1 MLLFPGRAQ
10 QGGGGRGGGGG
21 CDHDDG
27 CKRGGHVRRAAVLVV
42 RMIKKKVG
50 SNKGCMYGNKVSMY
64 GMLKYMFVHM
74 YVGVMMGICDTCGNM
89 F

>member
-1 MLLFPGRAQ
+1 
-10 QGGGGRGGGGG
+10 
-21 CDHDDG
+21 
-27 CKRGGHVRRAAVLVV
+27 
-42 RMIKKKVG
+42 
-50 SNKGCMYGNKVSMY
+50 MYGNKVSMY